1 MNTQETPT
9 ETAEQPKKDT
19 KRVTIPARYTFLDS
33 EVIELAK
40 RGVSLARQYEQLE
53 RDFKSIKADYTLRL
67 TGLEND
73 RVRLDAK
80 VMDGFEMRDT
90 ECEITFNDPIKGRK
104 TTRRVDTGEVV
115 TEEPMSPFDL
125 ERELPLKVEQPAK
138 PDAVLP
144 DEPSDVMAV
153 DAATITPSEP
163 CGTNIGTVITNAAVN
178 SEAPQ
183 VIIPNWDE
191 EDWGPKSIKTAFKKA
206 ATAAGWSVAALNT
219 LMEAVKGN
227 NDVPTVKATLAP
239 HVKGAKVEPVIV
251 PTPEPTAHIPG
262 STEEFLSKPTPEI
275 GAEPTDTPFDD
286 TPVVPTNGH
295 FADANDPLAGIVEPD
310 GFIRSPFGLLERIK
324 IELPSE
330 DMLEKD
336 YTAEMRNRLNNA
348 AVVASWPEAA
358 IRELNKQTSE
368 LGHREL
374 VKMANRFSGKS
385 EEVQP

>member
-1 MNTQETPT
+1 MNTIETPT
-9 ETAEQPKKDT
+9 ENPAEKPKDT
-19 KRVTIPARYTFLDS
+19 KKVTIPVRHLLSDAEVRALS
-33 EVIELAK
+33 E
-40 RGVSLARQYEQLE
+40 RGVSVARQITSTQ
-53 RDFKSIKADYTLRL
+53 RDFDSLKADYKFRITN
-67 TGLEND
+67 LETE
-73 RVRLDAK
+73 RERLDEK
-80 VMDGFEMRDT
+80 IESGFEMRPVD
-90 ECEITFNDPIKGRK
+90 CEITFDDPVRGQK
-104 TTRRVDTGEVV
+104 TTRRLDTNEVV
-115 TEEPMSPFDL
+115 AVEQMSPLDR
-125 ERELPLKVEQPAK
+125 ERELPLKVEQSAK

-144 DEPSDVMAV
+144 DEPSDVLAV

-163 CGTNIGTVITNAAVN
+163 CGTNIGDVITNAAVN

-183 VIIPNWDE
+183 VLIPNWDE

-239 HVKGAKVEPVIV
+239 HVKGAKVIV
-251 PTPEPTAHIPG
+251 PDGLNA
-262 STEEFLSKPTPEI
+262 FLSQETPEI
-275 GAEPTDTPFDD
+275 GAEPETPSESTPDTPFDD
-286 TPVVPTNGH
+286 TPVVPTNGQ
-295 FADANDPLAGIVEPD
+295 FADANDPLAGQVEAD
-310 GFIRSPFGLLERIK
+310 GFIRSPFGFLERIK

-358 IRELNKQTSE
+358 VRELNKQTAE

-374 VKMANRFSGKS
+374 VKMANRFSGKTEDES
-385 EEVQP
+385 AK